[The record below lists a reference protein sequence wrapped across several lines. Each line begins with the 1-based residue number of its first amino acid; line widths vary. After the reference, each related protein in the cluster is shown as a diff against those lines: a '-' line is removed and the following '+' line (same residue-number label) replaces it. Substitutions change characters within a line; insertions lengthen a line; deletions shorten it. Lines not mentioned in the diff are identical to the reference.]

1 MSTNTDETENIINE
15 KKKKKQPKIDNI
27 TNSYIDLLK
36 NAGITVVVILAWCIL
51 GGIVLYGCKISQ
63 SNILPTEIGCKP
75 YTTNPV
81 KIQEII
87 TDIFSS
93 VNSNGELLSMK
104 LKIPNN
110 DMNKNY
116 YLFNSF
122 CNMKND
128 KKTGVITNY
137 FISIFEELLRFN
149 FAYYNTAYN
158 FLNTYW
164 NETSVVLLGPL
175 LLVFVLFPLS
185 ILLNTVNLFYLWI
198 SKMSWFFKVISD
210 KNNNSETIEE
220 TIIGENENLN
230 KTTVVPECKDN
241 NIKWEN
247 IKFTSSPMSYCISWV
262 MVCVFLWLSV
272 FSQMLTPIT
281 MTISAL
287 GMLTIKGEYVLKD
300 NETKAVTQATIIK
313 DLILHY
319 RKAISI
325 IFSILT
331 VFYSYTAGGTTMFL
345 STITVICLI
354 FYGLINIPLFKTI
367 VEDNLSAG
375 NKIYKQATKKCVV
388 ASEKIDKRTII
399 EKIKDNINI
408 LFDEIKESGSSI
420 YSHLPFY
427 HFFEKS
433 PKVSAVK
440 QQLGGGDLIKEI
452 KKISKT
458 LSKRH

>member
-1 MSTNTDETENIINE
+1 MSTNTDDTENIINE
-15 KKKKKQPKIDNI
+15 KKKKKQPKLDNI
-27 TNSYIDLLK
+27 TNSYIELLK
-36 NAGITVVVILAWCIL
+36 NTGITIVVILIWCIL
-51 GGIVLYGCKISQ
+51 GGLVLYGCKISQ

-75 YTTNPV
+75 YTPNPV
-81 KIQEII
+81 KIQDII

-110 DMNKNY
+110 DLNTNY
-116 YLFNSF
+116 YLLNTF

-158 FLNTYW
+158 LLNTYW
-164 NETSVVLLGPL
+164 NETSIVLLGPL
-175 LLVFVLFPLS
+175 LLVCVLFPLS
-185 ILLNTVNLFYLWI
+185 ILLNTLNLFYQWI
-198 SKMSWFFKVISD
+198 SKMSWFFKVVSD
-210 KNNNSETIEE
+210 KNNNSDTLEE
-220 TIIGENENLN
+220 TIIVENDDIN
-230 KTTVVPECKDN
+230 KTSETEVAECKDN
-241 NIKWEN
+241 NIKWDN
-247 IKFTSSPMSYCISWV
+247 ITFTSSPISYCISWV
-262 MVCVFLWLSV
+262 MVCIFLWLSV
-272 FSQMLTPIT
+272 FSQMLTPIA
-281 MTISAL
+281 MSISAL

-300 NETKAVTQATIIK
+300 NETTPVTQATIIK

-319 RKAISI
+319 RKTISI

-331 VFYSYTAGGTTMFL
+331 VFYSYSAGGTTMFL

-375 NKIYKQATKKCVV
+375 NNIYKQARKKCVV

-399 EKIKDNINI
+399 EKIKEYIS
-408 LFDEIKESGSSI
+408 F
-420 YSHLPFY
+420 PFY
-427 HFFEKS
+427 HFFEKK
-433 PKVSAVK
+433 PKNSAVK
-440 QQLGGGDLIKEI
+440 PQLGGGDLIKEI